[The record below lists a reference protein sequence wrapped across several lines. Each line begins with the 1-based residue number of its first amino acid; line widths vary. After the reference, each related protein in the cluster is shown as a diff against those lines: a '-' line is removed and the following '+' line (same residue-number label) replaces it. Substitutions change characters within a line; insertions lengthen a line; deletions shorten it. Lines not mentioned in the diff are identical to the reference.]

1 MGARAAYVSTPD
13 GDFIQRPR
21 TRYGSDTAIAAVG
34 AGQYDCHVQQV
45 VKARN
50 DADDS
55 RVRHWALDDSGLD
68 FPGCDWHDAAHDDRL
83 IADRLKSFVA
93 GLPTGW

>member
-1 MGARAAYVSTPD
+1 MSTPD

-50 DADDS
+50 DAGDN

-68 FPGCDWHDAAHDDRL
+68 FPRL
-83 IADRLKSFVA
+83 RLALRGPRRPPHRRPAQVVRRRSADRLVTA
-93 GLPTGW
+93 PAA